1 MKVVE
6 ERKKLH
12 LSISI
17 VTKKIYGKERE
28 LATIS
33 TKEYTTCYYFL

>member
-17 VTKKIYGKERE
+17 ATKKIYGKERE
-28 LATIS
+28 PNQ
-33 TKEYTTCYYFL
+33 K